1 MICIP
6 YMHIIGECHG
16 SWRKPNG
23 CTYDCKYAAEWCVGS
38 EDATFI
44 VNSTDDD
51 GWIGI
56 GFSMVYLMQNSSS
69 CMIVYCIWHSQS
81 ARRQLTTLLKLKT
94 NFTPIVKLTH
104 FHSLITQHRIKCSSF
119 SREYREYTRGRE

>member
-1 MICIP
+1 M
-6 YMHIIGECHG
+6 
-16 SWRKPNG
+16 
-23 CTYDCKYAAEWCVGS
+23 GS

-56 GFSMVYLMQNSSS
+56 GFSMVYLMCIRHGLMQNSSS

-81 ARRQLTTLLKLKT
+81 ARRQLTSLLKQKT
-94 NFTPIVKLTH
+94 NFTPIIKLTH
-104 FHSLITQHRIKCSSF
+104 YHNLITQYRIKCSSF
-119 SREYREYTRGRE
+119 SREYREYSRGRE